1 MDKTITNK
9 GIKMGF
15 ILVVIAILV
24 ISIIITIKLFILN
37 TSDVRI
43 MTGNLLYGTSANC
56 DGKCGNYGM
65 GGDAMTSYNCGICK
79 KSCMNGTTNTP
90 KLCDDCAKVTNRHN
104 YCGKLLI
111 SN

>member
-37 TSDVRI
+37 TSDVRV
-43 MTGNLLYGTSANC
+43 MTGNLLYGTTSTCN
-56 DGKCGNYGM
+56 GSCGDM
-65 GGDAMTSYNCGICK
+65 LIGGCAMTSYNCGICN
-79 KSCMNGTTNTP
+79 KSCMNGNTNTP
-90 KLCDDCAKVTNRHN
+90 KLCDDCAKVTNRHT

-111 SN
+111 DN